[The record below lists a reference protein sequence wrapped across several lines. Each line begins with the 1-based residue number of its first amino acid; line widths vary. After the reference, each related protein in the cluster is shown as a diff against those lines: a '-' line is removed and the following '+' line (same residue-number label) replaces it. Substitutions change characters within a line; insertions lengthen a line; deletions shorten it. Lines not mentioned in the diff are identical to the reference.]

1 MSISKEREI
10 GEEDKVGGAI
20 VIVGIHSKSL
30 LLMCWFVL
38 DICCTQTCDDGP
50 TGPYRGPQ
58 QQS

>member
-50 TGPYRGPQ
+50 TGPY
-58 QQS
+58 